1 MLQPTSQD
9 IKLRII
15 EQLVTENN
23 IDLLNEIQKLI
34 QASHNQSSLKKFT
47 QDEIVQRAMKANSDI
62 LNNNV
67 YSQKDAENLSKMW

>member
-23 IDLLNEIQKLI
+23 IDLLIEIHKLI
-34 QASHNQSSLKKFT
+34 QVSHNKSISKKFS
-47 QDEIVQRAMKANSDI
+47 QDELIQRAMKANDDI
-62 LNNNV
+62 INNKL
-67 YSQKDAENLSKMW
+67 YSQKEAENLSKMW

>member
-23 IDLLNEIQKLI
+23 IDLLKEIQKLI
-34 QASHNQSSLKKFT
+34 QVSHHQTKLKKFT

-62 LNNNV
+62 LNNKL
-67 YSQKDAENLSKMW
+67 YSQQEVENLSKMW

>member
-23 IDLLNEIQKLI
+23 IDLLIEIQKLI
-34 QASHNQSSLKKFT
+34 QVSHNKSISKKFS
-47 QDEIVQRAMKANSDI
+47 QDELIQRAMKANDDI
-62 LNNNV
+62 INNKL
-67 YSQKDAENLSKMW
+67 YSQKVAENLSKMW